1 MANQQLEDWVKKA
14 KEGDREALGQIV
26 LRIKDKVYHLSL
38 KMLLYPEEAKDATQ
52 DILIKIITHL
62 GTFRGDSQFTTW
74 VYRVATNMLLSR
86 KGKKTQAFRLSF
98 DEYAELIDRGQS
110 DEVHYT
116 QNEGE
121 LLLLEEE
128 VKMSCTQGL
137 LLCLDD
143 KARLVYILGD
153 LLELTSQQGAEI
165 LDLSPANFRK
175 ILSRARTK
183 IRGFLKQKC
192 GLVNT
197 ENSCRCKK
205 KIDYLITDQVINP
218 QHLRFAP
225 YTHRSIDLVNQLAEL
240 EKVAAIYRAP
250 PSRLA
255 PPELLEKIKETLSLV
270 R

>member
-1 MANQQLEDWVKKA
+1 MVNQQLEDWVKKA
-14 KEGDREALGQIV
+14 KEGDREALEQIV
-26 LRIKDKVYHLSL
+26 LRVKDRVYHLSL

-98 DEYAELIDRGQS
+98 DEYADLIDRGQS
-110 DEVHYT
+110 ELVHYT

-121 LLLLEEE
+121 LSLLEEE

-137 LLCLDD
+137 LLCLEDQ
-143 KARLVYILGD
+143 ARLVYILGE

-175 ILSRARTK
+175 ILSRSRVK
-183 IRGFLKQKC
+183 IRGFLQQKC
-192 GLVNT
+192 GLV
-197 ENSCRCKK
+197 EPSHSCRCKK
-205 KIDYLITDQVINP
+205 KIDYLISDKVIDP
-218 QHLRFAP
+218 EQLRFAP
-225 YTHRSIDLVNQLAEL
+225 HSHRSIDLVKQLAEL
-240 EKVAAIYRAP
+240 EKVVAIYQTP
-250 PSRLA
+250 PSQLA
-255 PPELLEKIKETLSLV
+255 PPELVEKIKETLSLV